1 MAQRPSFPPH
11 SPSWLPSA
19 HRSSAS
25 VLCGLSAGTHGGKDA
40 KGKKKKDSF
49 FFFNFSFSF
58 IKTYCQNLMTKLWGR
73 GQMWAH
79 LLVLQHY

>member
-40 KGKKKKDSF
+40 KKKKKKDSF
-49 FFFNFSFSF
+49 FFLTFHFPLSKLTV
-58 IKTYCQNLMTKLWGR
+58 KT
-73 GQMWAH
+73 
-79 LLVLQHY
+79 